1 MSNVAT
7 KLAVRS
13 WDRGVSLG
21 RIEAAERQLKLAYEA
36 RDTIYTDL
44 RTFFEKAEYR
54 DHSERV
60 RRYVDELRVCDDSSA
75 KLGDG
80 VLASAEALMGIE
92 RDQGQLDD
100 EAGALNE
107 RQSLAD
113 AREKLLKMDA
123 LQARWDGFK
132 YPDVLKVDI
141 SKRIPVPS
149 PQRNKLESRLKEY
162 TILLGDFEKVRN
174 QSNSQDLEG
183 ALLAARELWS
193 DSPDLGKLELAIQSR
208 RDIEGKEKAEK
219 IAAEQKLASEK
230 EARVQQIEAS
240 LEKALQRSSIEEGER
255 LINELKA
262 QGRADATLHLFE
274 ERIANLKANLKAN
287 RELAGDKNRIVASIQ
302 DALVD
307 RSKLGKQSPLP
318 QLYSLLRQLD
328 PQHELLKNARES
340 IASVIIADWATVL
353 ARDPDARVRETAL
366 RQKILESY
374 YPWRVRDNASGI
386 EMLLVPS
393 TGAADAPF
401 YMAIDELSWGAW
413 FDVFRDYAQDKDVSV
428 DDYKWCFHTIT
439 AATEFRQIRL
449 RDHPAW
455 LNRVDGDRITAAL
468 SSKQLRLPTY
478 AEWIRAS
485 LLDQGTLKES
495 ELPEYA
501 WIRSNTKYIDVR
513 DKQSWYLSLP
523 SDRPKRA
530 NDLGFFNMYGNVW
543 ELLVDGT
550 AMGGA
555 CNSTPRECLSTRAA
569 NLDRG
574 RMMFGVRPTRDP

>member
-1 MSNVAT
+1 M
-7 KLAVRS
+7 
-13 WDRGVSLG
+13 
-21 RIEAAERQLKLAYEA
+21 
-36 RDTIYTDL
+36 
-44 RTFFEKAEYR
+44 
-54 DHSERV
+54 
-60 RRYVDELRVCDDSSA
+60 
-75 KLGDG
+75 
-80 VLASAEALMGIE
+80 
-92 RDQGQLDD
+92 
-100 EAGALNE
+100 
-107 RQSLAD
+107 
-113 AREKLLKMDA
+113 
-123 LQARWDGFK
+123 
-132 YPDVLKVDI
+132 
-141 SKRIPVPS
+141 
-149 PQRNKLESRLKEY
+149 LESRLKKY
-162 TILLGDFEKVRN
+162 TFLLDDFAKVRN
-174 QSNSQDLEG
+174 QSSSQDLEG
-183 ALLAARELWS
+183 VLLAARELWS

-208 RDIEGKEKAEK
+208 RDIEGKEKAERL
-219 IAAEQKLASEK
+219 AAEQKLASEK

-240 LEKALQRSSIEEGER
+240 LEAALQRSSIEEGER
-255 LINELKA
+255 LIKELKA
-262 QGRADATLHLFE
+262 QGREGAALHLFE
-274 ERIANLKANLKAN
+274 ERIANLKAN
-287 RELAGDKNRIVASIQ
+287 RELASDKNRIVTSIQ

-353 ARDPDARVRETAL
+353 ARDPDARVRDPAL

-393 TGAADAPF
+393 TSAADAPF

-428 DDYKWCFHTIT
+428 DDYKWCFQTIT

-455 LNRVDGDRITAAL
+455 LNRVDNDRITGAL
-468 SSKQLRLPTY
+468 RSKQLRLPTY

-501 WIRSNTKYIDVR
+501 WIRSNTKHIDVR

-569 NLDRG
+569 SLDTE